1 MTLLEYIRNEN
12 KKKQE
17 WVNAGPNRWTG
28 MYSEDLSY
36 WAERNIFT
44 AEDLKL
50 DDDRNMLYETVAHVY
65 SKSYA
70 RGMDIW
76 NMSRADVSNEI
87 KLFSVIAKRKFEE
100 EIRQSKLNVE
110 KFEQRVEQVI
120 ETGAG
125 NRETAL
131 RWIIQS
137 EDFSEHDMMYGG
149 SYGTYHFNLPSSYSA
164 ELDNIMNKML
174 KEAA

>member
-36 WAERNIFT
+36 WAEKDIFT

-50 DDDRNMLYETVAHVY
+50 DDDRNMLYETVSHVY

-76 NMSRADVSNEI
+76 NMSQSDVSNEI
-87 KLFSVIAKRKFEE
+87 KVFSVIAKRKFEE

-110 KFEQRVEQVI
+110 KFEQRIEQVI

-125 NRETAL
+125 DRETAL

-137 EDFSEHDMMYGG
+137 EDFSEHNMMYGG
-149 SYGTYHFNLPSSYSA
+149 SYATYHFNLPSSYSE